1 MSKCF
6 LIRYYLALLLLFS
19 ASNVFAATTDP
30 LIQQSNLQYIGA
42 FKVPSGQFGSGGN
55 ATFDY
60 SDDGLAFNPINN
72 SLLIKGH
79 TYGQMVAEISIPQ
92 IVNSTNLN
100 SLNTATMLQN
110 FSDIT
115 EGNLNQQNI
124 ANGMILGGLM
134 VYGTK
139 LIGSEWA
146 FYDGST
152 QQTKSHFTSGLTL
165 GTTGDYRGMY
175 TVGSLFPAFVGGYM
189 TTIPSEWQA
198 ALGGPALTG
207 HCCTSIISHQSLGP
221 SASVFD
227 PNNLGAQN
235 PVPAIPLVN
244 YNLAHPTL
252 GTWDHP
258 LPANPIY
265 NISTLI
271 TGVVFPQGTRSILF
285 FGRTGMGAQCYGT
298 GGASGGDCTDPADP
312 YKGTHAFPYS
322 YYVWMYDANDFVAV
336 RNGTKNPWDITP
348 YYHGAISLPFTNTNG
363 NNQLNG
369 AAYDPAT
376 NRLYLAQKCVVG
388 SCAPLIHVFVVN
400 VGTAPTAGPTVA
412 ISANPTSITSGGS
425 STLSWTSTNATSC
438 TASGAWSGTKA
449 TSGSQSTGNL
459 TATATYSLA
468 CTGAGGS
475 ATQSATLTVTPP
487 PTVPTAV
494 PTVTI
499 SASPS
504 SIISASSSTLSWSS
518 TNATSCTAS
527 GAWSA
532 TKATSGSQST
542 GTLSANATYTL
553 TCTGAGGSASQSAT
567 VTVTPPSTA
576 PPPSSSVN
584 VSNVSGLQSAIA
596 GLTSNVTILLADG
609 TYNLTDTLYLPQNI
623 SNVTIKGASGNRD
636 AVIIKGPGMTNSAIA
651 FGFWADNVS
660 GITFQD
666 ITIRDFNQHA
676 IILNGGVDSP
686 VYRNLHI
693 VDIGDQFLKNNPTP
707 DQLSGIDNGI
717 LENSLL
723 EYSSVAPDTYTNG
736 LDVHRGENWIVR
748 DNTFKNFRSTAGLA
762 GPAVLIWNGSS
773 DTTVVRNTFINNQRD
788 ISLGLDPTKP
798 AGGVTDHA
806 RGLIANNFIYKTSA
820 TTPDVPVAVFD
831 SPQTKVY
838 YNTILLNGSYPNAI
852 EYRFAR
858 TTGID
863 IKNNLTDASIVARD
877 GASGSAN
884 NNITNA
890 TTAMFVNPADGD
902 LHLKQTATAAIDN
915 GIAVSVTD
923 DFDNQAR
930 PQGAASDIGADEY
943 VTSTISPAAP
953 NNLVL
958 Q

>member
-6 LIRYYLALLLLFS
+6 LIRSYLALLLLFS

-30 LIQQSNLQYIGA
+30 LVQQSNLQYIGA
-42 FKVPSGQFGSGGN
+42 FKVPSGQFGSSAN

-72 SLLIKGH
+72 SLFIKGH

-92 IVNSTNLN
+92 VVNSTNLN

-146 FYDGST
+146 YYDGST

-175 TVGSLFPAFVGGYM
+175 TLGNLFPAFVGGYM
-189 TTIPSEWQA
+189 TAIPSEWQSA
-198 ALGGPALTG
+198 FGGPALTG
-207 HCCTSIISHQSLGP
+207 HCCTSIIGQQSTGP

-227 PNNLGAQN
+227 PSNLGALN
-235 PVPAIPLVN
+235 PVPAIPVVYYDLT
-244 YNLAHPTL
+244 HPTL
-252 GTWDHP
+252 GTWGSG
-258 LPANPIY
+258 PANPVY
-265 NISTLI
+265 NMSTLI
-271 TGVVFPQGTRSILF
+271 TGIVFPPGTRSVIF
-285 FGRTGMGAQCYGT
+285 FGRTGMGAQCYGE
-298 GGASGGDCTDPADP
+298 GAACGDPADSS
-312 YKGTHAFPYS
+312 KGTHAFPYS
-322 YYVWMYDANDFVAV
+322 YYVWVYDANDFVAV
-336 RNGTKNPWDITP
+336 KNGTKNPWDITP
-348 YYHGAISLPFTNTNG
+348 YYHGVITLPFTNANDD
-363 NNQLNG
+363 NQLNG

-412 ISANPTSITSGGS
+412 QSANPASITSGGA
-425 STLSWTSTNATSC
+425 STLSWTSTNATLC

-475 ATQSATLTVTPP
+475 A
-487 PTVPTAV
+487 
-494 PTVTI
+494 
-499 SASPS
+499 
-504 SIISASSSTLSWSS
+504 
-518 TNATSCTAS
+518 
-527 GAWSA
+527 
-532 TKATSGSQST
+532 
-542 GTLSANATYTL
+542 
-553 TCTGAGGSASQSAT
+553 SQSAT
-567 VTVTPPSTA
+567 VTVTPPSTT

-596 GLTSNVTILLADG
+596 GLTSNTTVLLADG
-609 TYNLTDTLYLPQNI
+609 TYNLTGTLYLPQNI

-636 AVIIKGPGMTNSAIA
+636 AVIIKGPGMTNSAVS
-651 FGFWADNVS
+651 FGFWADNVN

-666 ITIRDFNQHA
+666 MTIRDFNQHA
-676 IILNGGVDSP
+676 IILNGGVNTP
-686 VYRNLHI
+686 VFRNLHI
-693 VDIGDQFLKNNPTP
+693 VDIGDQFLKNNPTL
-707 DQLSGIDNGI
+707 DGLTGIDNGI

-723 EYSSVAPDTYTNG
+723 EYSTVAPDSYTNG
-736 LDVHRGENWIVR
+736 MDVHRGKNWIIR
-748 DNTFKNFRSTAGLA
+748 ANTFKNFRTSNGLA
-762 GPAVLIWNGSS
+762 GPAILIWNGSA
-773 DTTVVRNTFINNQRD
+773 DTTVVRNTFISNQRD
-788 ISLGLDPTKP
+788 ISLGLDPNKP
-798 AGGVTDHA
+798 VDGTTDHA
-806 RGLIANNFIYKTSA
+806 RGVIANNFIYKTGSIS
-820 TTPDVPVAVFD
+820 PDVPIAVFD

-838 YNTILLNGSYPNAI
+838 YNTVLINGGYPNAI
-852 EYRFAR
+852 EYRFSR
-858 TTGID
+858 TTGAD
-863 IKNNLTDASIVARD
+863 INNNLTDAAIVSRD
-877 GASGSAN
+877 GASGSVSN
-884 NNITNA
+884 NVTNA
-890 TTAMFVNPADGD
+890 TTAMFVNPAAGD
-902 LHLKQTATAAIDN
+902 LHLIQTATAAIDK

-923 DFDNQAR
+923 DFDGQAR
-930 PQGAASDIGADEY
+930 PQGVASDIGADEY
-943 VTSTISPAAP
+943 TTSTTAPASPS
-953 NNLVL
+953 NLVL